1 MNVQTLVPDRTMAA
15 VGLTVTYAAM
25 VGFSDNFVRLVADET
40 GLSQFH
46 FTRSLMALAIIGLVA
61 PFLGLRL
68 RAVRPWAVMLR
79 AVLQGTAIFIYFGA
93 LAFLPVALAAAGLF
107 TAPIFVLLISRF
119 AFGEAIGPVR
129 ILAVALG
136 FLGVV
141 LVLGPA
147 ALAGATLAAVLPVA
161 AAVVYALSNIVTRKL
176 CAQETPETLLAAFFV
191 VLGLYGVIGMAV
203 FALWPL
209 PVPAG
214 SDGFVLRGAVW
225 PDARYLGL
233 MALQAFLS
241 AVGVGMCTRAYQLA
255 DTGRVSVIEYMV
267 LPSSAFWGWI
277 LWDESLGWRA
287 WAGIALIVLA
297 GAMIALRAH
306 EAARHGEAA
315 TG

>member
-1 MNVQTLVPDRTMAA
+1 MMTTAKPDRTLAA
-15 VGLTVTYAAM
+15 AGLILVYAM
-25 VGFSDNFVRLVADET
+25 VIGFTDNFVAVIAGEA
-40 GLSQFH
+40 GLWQFH
-46 FTRSLMALAIIGLVA
+46 FSRTVMAMVLLLALV
-61 PFLGLRL
+61 PVMGLRL
-68 RAVRPWAVMLR
+68 RPRSWR
-79 AVLQGTAIFIYFGA
+79 AVVARSAIHGIGILIYFGA
-93 LAFLPVALAAAGLF
+93 LAFLPVAIVAAGLF

-119 AFGEAIGPVR
+119 AFGERIGPVR

-176 CAQETPETLLAAFFV
+176 CAGETPETLLAAFFV
-191 VLGLYGVIGMAV
+191 VLGLYGILGMTAL
-203 FALWPL
+203 ALWPL

-225 PDARYLGL
+225 PDAQYLGL

-306 EAARHGEAA
+306 EAARHGETAA
-315 TG
+315 G